1 MFYEGTLQSGIGQAI
16 QQQKL
21 VACFITDDG
30 ATSKLWEN
38 EWLRSGWLS
47 SLLEQKAIL
56 LRLES
61 GSTEAGFLAAFC
73 KIESAPTLVIIH
85 NGKLQLQLGSDVGQ
99 ERFVNSVRN
108 ALSAPAIPGSAPAQA
123 STAHAEDD
131 LYGDEPPT
139 ETTAAAAAALPV
151 PAPAPASVPVPVP
164 VSSPVTA
171 AATPSTV
178 PNSKGKQRA
187 DAAPQAG
194 IAASSATTNSA
205 QQAARAALQKK
216 KREDAEELAR
226 IKARIEQDKAA
237 RKAEAERRKA
247 EREQERTAGAQADT
261 QSRSHPS
268 TRGSQAQNVNLN
280 VRLFDGRTIRSTF
293 PRTATLE
300 KEVRKWID
308 DEFAKLDSNDPNVQ
322 NRALPPYFFRHIL
335 APQPSRELSAGDEN
349 QTLGDI
355 DLAPSATLVLVPVK
369 GYTDAYSGSGSNLL
383 AGTRTGLVSGA
394 FGLLSSTV
402 GYAGGILGSF
412 LGTGAAAP
420 QPHQGP
426 TAGGGSGGGSGSGSG
441 QQPQRSR
448 PEREEQGNIRV
459 RTLADQRAREPGSQ
473 QFYNGN
479 QSNVE
484 PRPDDRG

>member
-1 MFYEGTLQSGIGQAI
+1 
-16 QQQKL
+16 
-21 VACFITDDG
+21 
-30 ATSKLWEN
+30 
-38 EWLRSGWLS
+38 
-47 SLLEQKAIL
+47 

-73 KIESAPTLVIIH
+73 KLGNAPTLIVIDK
-85 NGKLQLQLGSDVGQ
+85 GKLQLQVGSEVGQ
-99 ERFVNSVRN
+99 EEFVNSVRKV
-108 ALSAPAIPGSAPAQA
+108 LGAPAIPGSAPAQA
-123 STAHAEDD
+123 STADAEDD
-131 LYGDEPPT
+131 LYG
-139 ETTAAAAAALPV
+139 ETPTAAPPPPARAAVSPPQAQAPVSAPVPV
-151 PAPAPASVPVPVP
+151 PAPVPARAPRAP
-164 VSSPVTA
+164 T
-171 AATPSTV
+171 TPS
-178 PNSKGKQRA
+178 NAKGKQRA

-194 IAASSATTNSA
+194 IAASPAATTSA

-216 KREDAEELAR
+216 KKEDAEELAR
-226 IKARIEQDKAA
+226 IKARIEQDKAE
-237 RKAEAERRKA
+237 RKAQAEARKA
-247 EREQERTAGAQADT
+247 EREQERTAGAQAQAQT
-261 QSRSHPS
+261 RSNPS
-268 TRGSQAQNVNLN
+268 TRGSQAPNVNLN
-280 VRLFDGRTIRSTF
+280 VRLFDGRTIRSIF

-308 DEFAKLDSNDPNVQ
+308 EEFSKLDANDPNVQ

-420 QPHQGP
+420 QPTQGQ
-426 TAGGGSGGGSGSGSG
+426 AVGGGSGSGSG
-441 QQPQRSR
+441 SGSEQQSERSR
-448 PEREEQGNIRV
+448 SERDEQGNIRV
-459 RTLADQRAREPGSQ
+459 RTLADQRAREPRDQ

-479 QSNVE
+479 QVRIRIQ
-484 PRPDDRG
+484 P

>member
-1 MFYEGTLQSGIGQAI
+1 M
-16 QQQKL
+16 
-21 VACFITDDG
+21 
-30 ATSKLWEN
+30 
-38 EWLRSGWLS
+38 
-47 SLLEQKAIL
+47 
-56 LRLES
+56 RLES

-73 KIESAPTLVIIH
+73 KLGNAPTLIVIDK
-85 NGKLQLQLGSDVGQ
+85 GKLQLQVGSEVGQ
-99 ERFVNSVRN
+99 EEFVNSVRKV
-108 ALSAPAIPGSAPAQA
+108 LGAPAIPGSAPAQA
-123 STAHAEDD
+123 STADAEDD
-131 LYGDEPPT
+131 LYG
-139 ETTAAAAAALPV
+139 ETPTAAPPPPARAAVSPPQAQAPVSAPVPV
-151 PAPAPASVPVPVP
+151 PAPVPARAPRAP
-164 VSSPVTA
+164 T
-171 AATPSTV
+171 TPS
-178 PNSKGKQRA
+178 NAKGKQRA

-194 IAASSATTNSA
+194 IAASPAATTSA

-216 KREDAEELAR
+216 KKEDAEELAR
-226 IKARIEQDKAA
+226 IKARIEQDKAE
-237 RKAEAERRKA
+237 RKAQAEARKA
-247 EREQERTAGAQADT
+247 EREQERTAGAQAQAQT
-261 QSRSHPS
+261 RSNPS
-268 TRGSQAQNVNLN
+268 TRGSQAPNVNLN
-280 VRLFDGRTIRSTF
+280 VRLFDGRTIRSIF

-308 DEFAKLDSNDPNVQ
+308 EEFSKLDANDPNVQ

-420 QPHQGP
+420 QPTQGQ
-426 TAGGGSGGGSGSGSG
+426 AVGGGSGSGSG
-441 QQPQRSR
+441 SGSEQQSERSR
-448 PEREEQGNIRV
+448 SERDEQGNIRV
-459 RTLADQRAREPGSQ
+459 RTLADQRAREPRDQ

-479 QSNVE
+479 QVRIRIQ
-484 PRPDDRG
+484 P

>member
-21 VACFITDDG
+21 VACFIRDDG
-30 ATSKLWEN
+30 ATSKQWED
-38 EWLRSGWLS
+38 EWLKSAWIS
-47 SLLEQKAIL
+47 NLLAQKAVL
-56 LRLES
+56 LRLEN

-73 KIESAPTLVIIH
+73 KIQSAPTLVVIH
-85 NGKLQLQLGSDVGQ
+85 NGQLQLQLGSEVGQ
-99 ERFVNSVRN
+99 EEFVNSVRKVLG
-108 ALSAPAIPGSAPAQA
+108 AAAIPGSAST
-123 STAHAEDD
+123 STAQTTTIRAEDD
-131 LYGDEPPT
+131 LYEDSEPAAV
-139 ETTAAAAAALPV
+139 TTPAIRPFASAAPAAV
-151 PAPAPASVPVPVP
+151 PAP
-164 VSSPVTA
+164 VTTSA
-171 AATPSTV
+171 KSNA
-178 PNSKGKQRA
+178 KGKQRA
-187 DAAPQAG
+187 ETPPQAG
-194 IAASSATTNSA
+194 LAASSSTTNSA

-226 IKARIEQDKAA
+226 IKARIEQDKAE
-237 RKAEAERRKA
+237 RKAQAEARKA
-247 EREQERTAGAQADT
+247 EREQERTAESQT
-261 QSRSHPS
+261 QSQPRTS
-268 TRGSQAQNVNLN
+268 TRGSQAKEVHLN

-300 KEVRKWID
+300 KEVRTWV
-308 DEFAKLDSNDPNVQ
+308 DEEFSKLDSDDANIK

-355 DLAPSATLVLVPVK
+355 DLAPSATLILVPVK
-369 GYTDAYSGSGSNLL
+369 GYTDAYAATGDGVV
-383 AGTRTGLVSGA
+383 GTATGLVGSA

-420 QPHQGP
+420 QPAQGQ
-426 TAGGGSGGGSGSGSG
+426 AVGGGSGNERTAGSRSDGENASG
-441 QQPQRSR
+441 
-448 PEREEQGNIRV
+448 IRV
-459 RTLADQRAREPGSQ
+459 RTLADQRTREPRTQ

-484 PRPDDRG
+484 PKPDDRG